1 MAGARNPTWHR
12 DELILA
18 LALYF
23 KFAPKLPPSTKHPEV
38 VELSTL
44 LNTLPIVALHLRNE
58 KFRNPSSVYMKL
70 ANFRAIDPNAPSGFS
85 SVGRLDQEIWEEF
98 AHDLRRLEDAA
109 TEIRMN
115 ANDQQRSPKQ
125 R

>member
-1 MAGARNPTWHR
+1 MAGARNPAWDR

-38 VELSTL
+38 VELSRL
-44 LNTLPIVALHLRNE
+44 LNTLPIVPLNQRNE

-85 SVGRLDQEIWEEF
+85 SFGRLDQEIWEEF
-98 AHDLRRLEDAA
+98 AHDLQRLEEAA
-109 TEIRMN
+109 IEIRMN
-115 ANDQQRSPKQ
+115 AKAQQRSAQ
-125 R
+125 QL

>member
-1 MAGARNPTWHR
+1 MAGARNPAWDR

-38 VELSTL
+38 VELSRL
-44 LNTLPIVALHLRNE
+44 LNTLPIIPLNQRNE

-70 ANFRAIDPNAPSGFS
+70 ANFRAIDPSAPSGFS
-85 SVGRLDQEIWEEF
+85 SVGRLDREIWEEF
-98 AHDLRRLEDAA
+98 AHDLLRLEEAA
-109 TEIRMN
+109 TEIRMTEK
-115 ANDQQRSPKQ
+115 AQQRSAKQ
-125 R
+125 Q

>member
-1 MAGARNPTWHR
+1 MAGARNPAWDR

-23 KFAPKLPPSTKHPEV
+23 KFAPKLPSSTKHPEV
-38 VELSTL
+38 VELSRL
-44 LNTLPIVALHLRNE
+44 LNSLPIIALNQRNE

-85 SVGRLDQEIWEEF
+85 SVGRLDQEVWEEF
-98 AHDLRRLEDAA
+98 AHDLPRLEEAA

-115 ANDQQRSPKQ
+115 ANVQRRSAKQQ
-125 R
+125 